1 MPELNPEYKL
11 RIEELTTEGWTLIDN
26 NAVNLTKE
34 QCDAM
39 LNEFV
44 ENGQSPNAIKAVL
57 VDDPRYTEEIPTE
70 TGYIP
75 ID

>member
-1 MPELNPEYKL
+1 MTEEKRYKILELV
-11 RIEELTTEGWTLIDN
+11 TTGYHLIDN
-26 NAVNLTKE
+26 RAYNLTKE
-34 QCDAM
+34 DCNVM
-39 LNEFV
+39 INRYI

>member
-1 MPELNPEYKL
+1 MTEEKRYKILELV
-11 RIEELTTEGWTLIDN
+11 TTGYHLISN
-26 NAVNLTKE
+26 RAYNLTKE
-34 QCDAM
+34 ECDVM

-57 VDDPRYTEEIPTE
+57 VDDPRYKDEIPSE

>member
-1 MPELNPEYKL
+1 MTEEKRYKILELV
-11 RIEELTTEGWTLIDN
+11 TTGYHLIDN
-26 NAVNLTKE
+26 RAYNLTKE
-34 QCDAM
+34 QCDVM

-57 VDDPRYTEEIPTE
+57 VDDPRYKDEIPTDP
-70 TGYIP
+70 GYIP

>member
-1 MPELNPEYKL
+1 MTEEKRYKILELV
-11 RIEELTTEGWTLIDN
+11 TTGYHLIDN
-26 NAVNLTKE
+26 RAYNLTKE
-34 QCDAM
+34 DCNVM
-39 LNEFV
+39 INRYI

-57 VDDPRYTEEIPTE
+57 VDDPRYKNEIPTE

>member
-1 MPELNPEYKL
+1 MSEEKRYKILELV
-11 RIEELTTEGWTLIDN
+11 TTGYHLIDN
-26 NAVNLTKE
+26 RAYNLTKE
-34 QCDAM
+34 QCDSM

-57 VDDPRYTEEIPTE
+57 VDDPRYKNEIPTE

>member
-1 MPELNPEYKL
+1 MSEEKRYKILELV
-11 RIEELTTEGWTLIDN
+11 TTGYHLIDN
-26 NAVNLTKE
+26 RAYNLTKDD
-34 QCDAM
+34 CNVM
-39 LNEFV
+39 INRYI

-57 VDDPRYTEEIPTE
+57 VDDPRYKNEIPTE

>member
-1 MPELNPEYKL
+1 MSEEKRYKILELV
-11 RIEELTTEGWTLIDN
+11 TTGYHLIDN
-26 NAVNLTKE
+26 RAYNLTKE
-34 QCDAM
+34 ECDVM

-57 VDDPRYTEEIPTE
+57 VDDPRYSDEKPTK
-70 TGYIP
+70 TGYVP

>member
-1 MPELNPEYKL
+1 MTEEKRYKILELV
-11 RIEELTTEGWTLIDN
+11 TTGYHLIDN
-26 NAVNLTKE
+26 RAYNLTKE

-57 VDDPRYTEEIPTE
+57 VDDPRYIEEKPSD

>member
-1 MPELNPEYKL
+1 MTQEKRYKTLELV
-11 RIEELTTEGWTLIDN
+11 TTGYHLIDN
-26 NAVNLTKE
+26 RAYNLTKE
-34 QCDAM
+34 ECDAM

-57 VDDPRYTEEIPTE
+57 VDDPRYSDEKPTK
-70 TGYIP
+70 TGYVP

>member
-1 MPELNPEYKL
+1 MTEEKRYKILELV
-11 RIEELTTEGWTLIDN
+11 TTGYHLIDN
-26 NAVNLTKE
+26 RAYNLTKE
-34 QCDAM
+34 ECDIM
-39 LNEFV
+39 LNRYV

-57 VDDPRYTEEIPTE
+57 VDDPRYKNEIPTE